1 MFFLTLKVAGA
12 ARTRRAGRRAG
23 LFSSM
28 ESVLEPAVLGGVV
41 DGGVERAEMDN
52 VGLRGVMCRGPTRA
66 ATEKLSDGSEVR

>member
-1 MFFLTLKVAGA
+1 
-12 ARTRRAGRRAG
+12 
-23 LFSSM
+23 M